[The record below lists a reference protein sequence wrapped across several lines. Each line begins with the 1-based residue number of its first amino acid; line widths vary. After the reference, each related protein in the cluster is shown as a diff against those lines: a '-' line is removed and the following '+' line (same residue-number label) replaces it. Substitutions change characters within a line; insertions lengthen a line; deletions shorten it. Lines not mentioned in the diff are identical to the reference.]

1 MKMSTNVQNERP
13 TDLDQPNKENWAN
26 KEIILLFFVYLPNI
40 HSFFRPSVCLPGSLS
55 AIQPASQEF
64 FLPSISP
71 LFTHSTHAY
80 YLVALDGRLGLH
92 AYLRKARPRV
102 LTLNLKWFHMN
113 FFYNVWIIAESII
126 NDLVRHS
133 GYRMKLF
140 AVHLY
145 GKKGWEFV
153 HKVIHTAGGKFCVFF
168 LKRKFRY

>member
-1 MKMSTNVQNERP
+1 MPSSQSR
-13 TDLDQPNKENWAN
+13 
-26 KEIILLFFVYLPNI
+26 IL
-40 HSFFRPSVCLPGSLS
+40 
-55 AIQPASQEF
+55 
-64 FLPSISP
+64 SISP

-113 FFYNVWIIAESII
+113 FLYNVWIIAESII

-133 GYRMKLF
+133 GYRRKLF

-145 GKKGWEFV
+145 GQKGWEFV
-153 HKVIHTAGGKFCVFF
+153 HKVIHTAGGKFCVFLNENLDIVLGF
-168 LKRKFRY
+168 PKTSRTTSEEI

>member
-1 MKMSTNVQNERP
+1 MKCMKMSTNVQNERP

-26 KEIILLFFVYLPNI
+26 KEIILLFFCISAEY
-40 HSFFRPSVCLPGSLS
+40 SFIFPSVRLSVCLPGSLS

-113 FFYNVWIIAESII
+113 FLYNVWIIAESII

-133 GYRMKLF
+133 GYRRKLF

-153 HKVIHTAGGKFCVFF
+153 HKVIHTADGKFCVF
-168 LKRKFRY
+168 L